1 MPTWVREE
9 ARVNLATSDAK
20 DRPEPRCQAVPRPA
34 RLGSERAEEPGGPA
48 MLIGAGTTADRVA
61 AATPGE
67 RDRFADL
74 LRVASIL
81 VVVAGH

>member
-1 MPTWVREE
+1 
-9 ARVNLATSDAK
+9 
-20 DRPEPRCQAVPRPA
+20 
-34 RLGSERAEEPGGPA
+34 

-61 AATPGE
+61 AATPAE

-81 VVVAGH
+81 VVVAGGWLGLLRPRPRRPAAAADRGVPGRLAMLVRPTVTHWLRRPAPGRRS